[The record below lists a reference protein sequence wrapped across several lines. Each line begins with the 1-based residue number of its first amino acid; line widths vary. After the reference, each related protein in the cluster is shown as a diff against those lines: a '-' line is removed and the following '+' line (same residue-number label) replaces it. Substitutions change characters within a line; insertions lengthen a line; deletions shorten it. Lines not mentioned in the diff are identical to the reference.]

1 VRADRDRLADI
12 IHAISLIERYARR
25 GRAGFE
31 RDELLQ
37 VWVIHH
43 LAIIGEAAARLSP
56 ALRQDHPEVPWSG
69 IIGMRNVLVHGYFSV
84 DLEEAWGTVE
94 WRLPTLR
101 DQVESILR
109 GLGETGSGV
118 SEDLR
123 PYTLT
128 A

>member
-12 IHAISLIERYARR
+12 IHAISLIERHARG
-25 GRAGFE
+25 GRARFE

-37 VWVIHH
+37 VWMIHH

-56 ALRQDHPEVPWSG
+56 ALRQDHREVPWSA

-84 DLEEAWGTVE
+84 DLEEVWGTVQ
-94 WRLPTLR
+94 WWLPTLR

-109 GLGETGSGV
+109 ELGRIDPGI
-118 SEDLR
+118 SEDAR
-123 PYTLT
+123 PYMLT
-128 A
+128 T